1 MILFI
6 LKTDR
11 QSYGRYLEQL
21 ENDLLQSN
29 DPFPKTLA
37 DASRILAGWKSKNN
51 GRDYKITEANDS
63 IEFAMMSEE
72 ENN

>member
-1 MILFI
+1 
-6 LKTDR
+6 
-11 QSYGRYLEQL
+11 L